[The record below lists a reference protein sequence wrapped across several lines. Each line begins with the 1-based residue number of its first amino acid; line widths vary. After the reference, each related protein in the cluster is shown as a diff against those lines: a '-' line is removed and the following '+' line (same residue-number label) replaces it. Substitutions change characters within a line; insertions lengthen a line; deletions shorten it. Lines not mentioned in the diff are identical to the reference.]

1 MQVRH
6 LVIAALLVTAGA
18 AQAEGIRPHA
28 GTLTGWAVQ
37 GKVVGASTAAVQF
50 QAPAPAAAAAS
61 PAAAAPAA
69 AAPVFAAAPVT
80 AAAVGEVP
88 EPSSIALLLAGV
100 MGAGAL
106 SRRRRA
112 K

>member
-6 LVIAALLVTAGA
+6 LVIAALLFTAGA

-37 GKVVGASTAAVQF
+37 GKVVGASTAAVQV
-50 QAPAPAAAAAS
+50 QAPVQAAAS
-61 PAAAAPAA
+61 PAAAAPVA
-69 AAPVFAAAPVT
+69 AAPVADDLPVT

>member
-6 LVIAALLVTAGA
+6 LVLAALLVSGTAA
-18 AQAEGIRPHA
+18 HAEAIRPHT

-37 GKVVGASTAAVQF
+37 GKVVGASTAA
-50 QAPAPAAAAAS
+50 AAS
-61 PAAAAPAA
+61 AVLVPVPTAAVAPIVSADA
-69 AAPVFAAAPVT
+69 GVV

-100 MGAGAL
+100 MGVGAL
-106 SRRRRA
+106 RRRR